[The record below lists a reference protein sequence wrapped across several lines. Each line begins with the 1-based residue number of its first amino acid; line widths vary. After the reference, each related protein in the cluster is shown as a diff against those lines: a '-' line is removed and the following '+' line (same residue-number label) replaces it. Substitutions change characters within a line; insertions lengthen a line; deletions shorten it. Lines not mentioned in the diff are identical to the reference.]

1 MDINSIET
9 LPTIQKVYDLIG
21 QENIMSFYLESVKI
35 GKKYVNPF
43 RDDRHASC
51 FFKWTN
57 KGNLYFV
64 DYATEQ
70 VYFSP
75 VDVAQL
81 RTGYGFP
88 EILFKIESDFRIN
101 DLSMQE
107 LESLRLEEKPPII
120 LDPADIRVTLSYFK
134 TSDFDYWKQF
144 GITPEILELY
154 DVRKVDKAWI
164 NGKLWYL
171 KNDFDPCYRY
181 LEKDKI
187 KLYRPL
193 ADKKSKFRTN
203 FDDNI
208 MEGFKKLPEKANSLI
223 LTKSYKDVMCLKSI
237 GYVAIS
243 PRSESTPVTDDFVKY
258 LKEKFN
264 NIYVW
269 FDNDE
274 VGKRCSQTLA
284 EKYDLKLITHNPS
297 LPKDPSDIYK
307 NLGKDALTFLL
318 KDIPL

>member
-120 LDPADIRVTLSYFK
+120 LDPADIRATLSYFK

-187 KLYRPL
+187 KLYRPF

-203 FDDNI
+203 FFGG
-208 MEGFKKLPEKANSLI
+208 MLEGWNQLPESGNELI
-223 LTKSYKDVMCLKSI
+223 ITKGRKDCMTLYACGI
-237 GYVAIS
+237 PAVAV
-243 PRSESTPVTDDFVKY
+243 RSENTPISQNAFTILEGRFKRIRLWY
-258 LKEKFN
+258 
-264 NIYVW
+264 
-269 FDNDE
+269 DNDAAGQIGCKKM
-274 VGKRCSQTLA
+274 VDMYGLDC
-284 EKYDLKLITHNPS
+284 ITHDPS

-307 NLGKDALTFLL
+307 ELGKEKILELI
-318 KDIPL
+318 K

>member
-120 LDPADIRVTLSYFK
+120 LDPADIRATLS
-134 TSDFDYWKQF
+134 
-144 GITPEILELY
+144 I
-154 DVRKVDKAWI
+154 
-164 NGKLWYL
+164 
-171 KNDFDPCYRY
+171 
-181 LEKDKI
+181 
-187 KLYRPL
+187 
-193 ADKKSKFRTN
+193 
-203 FDDNI
+203 
-208 MEGFKKLPEKANSLI
+208 
-223 LTKSYKDVMCLKSI
+223 
-237 GYVAIS
+237 
-243 PRSESTPVTDDFVKY
+243 
-258 LKEKFN
+258 
-264 NIYVW
+264 
-269 FDNDE
+269 
-274 VGKRCSQTLA
+274 
-284 EKYDLKLITHNPS
+284 
-297 LPKDPSDIYK
+297 
-307 NLGKDALTFLL
+307 
-318 KDIPL
+318 